1 MSSNSISAKSIY
13 TCNIIYHP
21 LQIPAPAGNTATYTF
36 SPPLPPEGLNPGD
49 HLHFKFS
56 PAPEVKTPGKL
67 DQAVLIAGYKE
78 GNVTT
83 DSSPF
88 HNDANNIDLHS
99 FPTLTIGKRPGVW
112 GFTVAFSL
120 IVPAIGS
127 SKTTTH
133 FYFLPDPQIII
144 KPN

>member
-1 MSSNSISAKSIY
+1 MSSSSVQPSY

-21 LQIPAPAGNTATYTF
+21 LQFPAPAGNTATYTF
-36 SPPLPPEGLNPGD
+36 SPPLPAEGLNPGD
-49 HLHFKFS
+49 HIHFKFS
-56 PAPEVKTPGKL
+56 PAPEVTSPGKL

-78 GNVTT
+78 GNVSTE
-83 DSSPF
+83 SSPF
-88 HNDANNIDLHS
+88 YNDANNIDIHS

-120 IVPAIGS
+120 IVPSIGT

-133 FYFLPDPQIII
+133 FYFLPDPIIEV
-144 KPN
+144 KPS